1 MSNYGQQPN
10 PYGQAQPGQAQP
22 GQAQPG
28 QAQPGQNPYAQP
40 QQQPYGQPQQQPYG
54 QPQQQPYGQPG
65 QQQGQPRGGE
75 LSWGQPRPQQ
85 PYGQQQPGQP
95 QFPSGQLQQGP
106 QGQPGGWTPQPASV
120 ARPALQARAISV
132 VTMDTVPGRDVA
144 AVIGDV
150 VGVVVRP
157 RELAPEL
164 RAGNPLDGYAT
175 MLTRSRQDA
184 VTKMIDMA
192 VAAGADAVVAF
203 KYDCSEITQS
213 LSEVSA
219 YGTAVKLAPEPEVL
233 EAANASGRSEHAT
246 SDAAPADSAATTES
260 DEDPIRDEASSAT
273 TLSRPAS
280 LATPSSQ
287 PRPDQRE
294 SDRDDT
300 GSTDQPWPPSSWPS
314 QN

>member
-1 MSNYGQQPN
+1 
-10 PYGQAQPGQAQP
+10 
-22 GQAQPG
+22 
-28 QAQPGQNPYAQP
+28 
-40 QQQPYGQPQQQPYG
+40 
-54 QPQQQPYGQPG
+54 
-65 QQQGQPRGGE
+65 
-75 LSWGQPRPQQ
+75 
-85 PYGQQQPGQP
+85 
-95 QFPSGQLQQGP
+95 
-106 QGQPGGWTPQPASV
+106 
-120 ARPALQARAISV
+120 
-132 VTMDTVPGRDVA
+132 MDAVPGRDVA

-233 EAANASGRSEHAT
+233 EAVTTNGGSEQ
-246 SDAAPADSAATTES
+246 APPGEAPENEP
-260 DEDPIRDEASSAT
+260 DEDPVRDEASSAT

-287 PRPDQRE
+287 PRSDQRQ
-294 SDRDDT
+294 SNGDDT

>member
-10 PYGQAQPGQAQP
+10 PYGQPQPGQQGQP
-22 GQAQPG
+22 GPAQNPYG
-28 QAQPGQNPYAQP
+28 QQGQNPYGQP
-40 QQQPYGQPQQQPYG
+40 QQPYGQRPGQPPYGQPGGQQPWGQPQPGQQSQPGQQGQQPYGQPQPGPQGQQP
-54 QPQQQPYGQPG
+54 
-65 QQQGQPRGGE
+65 
-75 LSWGQPRPQQ
+75 
-85 PYGQQQPGQP
+85 
-95 QFPSGQLQQGP
+95 GP
-106 QGQPGGWTPQPASV
+106 QGQPGGWIPQPASV

-132 VTMDTVPGRDVA
+132 VTMDSVPGRDVA

-164 RAGNPLDGYAT
+164 RVGNPLDGYAT

-192 VAAGADAVVAF
+192 VAAGADAIVAF

-219 YGTAVKLAPEPEVL
+219 YGTAVKLAPEAQVL
-233 EAANASGRSEHAT
+233 AGSST
-246 SDAAPADSAATTES
+246 STTES
-260 DEDPIRDEASSAT
+260 TTGPAGPAGAAGSGAPDAGAADVSEDDPIRDEASSAT

-280 LATPSSQ
+280 YATPTGPSRQ
-287 PRPDQRE
+287 DQG
-294 SDRDDT
+294 DT
-300 GSTDQPWPPSSWPS
+300 GRGDAGSNDQPWPPSSWPS
-314 QN
+314 QH

>member
-10 PYGQAQPGQAQP
+10 PYGQPQPGQPQPGQAQA
-22 GQAQPG
+22 GQNPYGQP
-28 QAQPGQNPYAQP
+28 QPGQNPYG
-40 QQQPYGQPQQQPYG
+40 QQGQNPYGQP
-54 QPQQQPYGQPG
+54 QQPYGQPG
-65 QQQGQPRGGE
+65 QQQGQPRGGGQV
-75 LSWGQPRPQQ
+75 SWGQPGQQQ
-85 PYGQQQPGQP
+85 PYGQPQYPQPGPQP
-95 QFPSGQLQQGP
+95 
-106 QGQPGGWTPQPASV
+106 QPGGWTPQPASV

-132 VTMDTVPGRDVA
+132 VTTDTVPGRDVA

-219 YGTAVKLAPEPEVL
+219 YGTAVKLAPESEAL
-233 EAANASGRSEHAT
+233 EAATAAGSSEQT
-246 SDAAPADSAATTES
+246 PPDSALTTDS
-260 DEDPIRDEASSAT
+260 GEDPIRDEASSAT

-280 LATPSSQ
+280 LATPASQ

-294 SDRDDT
+294 SDRGDT

>member
-1 MSNYGQQPN
+1 
-10 PYGQAQPGQAQP
+10 
-22 GQAQPG
+22 
-28 QAQPGQNPYAQP
+28 
-40 QQQPYGQPQQQPYG
+40 
-54 QPQQQPYGQPG
+54 
-65 QQQGQPRGGE
+65 
-75 LSWGQPRPQQ
+75 
-85 PYGQQQPGQP
+85 
-95 QFPSGQLQQGP
+95 
-106 QGQPGGWTPQPASV
+106 
-120 ARPALQARAISV
+120 
-132 VTMDTVPGRDVA
+132 MDSVPGRQVA

-164 RAGNPLDGYAT
+164 RAGNPLDGYAA

-219 YGTAVKLAPEPEVL
+219 YGTAVKLAPEPDMLGSTSSAEASA
-233 EAANASGRSEHAT
+233 EAAPSTRS
-246 SDAAPADSAATTES
+246 DSEQ
-260 DEDPIRDEASSAT
+260 EQIRDEASSTT

-280 LATPSSQ
+280 SSTPANQ
-287 PRPDQRE
+287 PQPGSGRGDSE
-294 SDRDDT
+294 SDDP
-300 GSTDQPWPPSSWPS
+300 GSNDRPWPPSSWPS

>member
-10 PYGQAQPGQAQP
+10 PYGQPQPGQP
-22 GQAQPG
+22 
-28 QAQPGQNPYAQP
+28 QPGQNPYGQQAQN
-40 QQQPYGQPQQQPYG
+40 PYGQP
-54 QPQQQPYGQPG
+54 QQPYGQPG
-65 QQQGQPRGGE
+65 QQGQPRGGQV
-75 LSWGQPRPQQ
+75 SWGQPGQQQ
-85 PYGQQQPGQP
+85 PYGQPQYPQPQHPQPGQQP
-95 QFPSGQLQQGP
+95 
-106 QGQPGGWTPQPASV
+106 QPGGWTPQPASV

-219 YGTAVKLAPEPEVL
+219 YGTAVKLAPESEAL
-233 EAANASGRSEHAT
+233 EAATAAGSSEQT
-246 SDAAPADSAATTES
+246 PPDSAPTTHS

-280 LATPSSQ
+280 LTTPSSQ
-287 PRPDQRE
+287 PRPDQRQG
-294 SDRDDT
+294 DRGDT
-300 GSTDQPWPPSSWPS
+300 GSTDQPWPPSRWPS